1 MLTKQQKLDILS
13 KAIDKGAD
21 INVSFFDLTKSK
33 AAVLTTE
40 LGELMGT
47 PTEGKNGSNYYW
59 YQTHS
64 KDGDLKINAFYELPK
79 ESYLVEDVVRTIEEV
94 ETNG

>member
-1 MLTKQQKLDILS
+1 MLTKQQKLDVLS
-13 KAIDKGAD
+13 KAIDEGAE
-21 INVSFFDLTKSK
+21 INIWFYDFTKSK
-33 AAVLTTE
+33 AAVVITE
-40 LGELMGT
+40 LAEMMGT
-47 PTEGKNGSNYYW
+47 PTEGKNGENAYW